1 MNKPTA
7 TDIII
12 FGALGDL
19 SQRKLIP
26 SLYDLEK
33 DHLLPHG
40 SRILCLARQDIDTVQ
55 YRQTARENLALH
67 VENDRLDE
75 ETLARLLSRIE
86 YLTLDFNTDQHFQAL
101 STNLA
106 KHSTQQRIFYFAT
119 AAEFFG
125 TISTKLSEN
134 NCITDTCRV
143 VLEKPL
149 GFDRESSSAINDQVG
164 QYFTEQQIYRIDH
177 YLGKETVQNLLAL
190 RFANPIFG
198 TQWNQNHISHVEITI
213 AESVG
218 IEGRWSYFDK
228 AGQMRDMVQNHLLQ
242 LLALVAMDPPDDLSA
257 DCIRDQ
263 KVKVLRQ
270 LKPISASEQKHAVV
284 CGQYASGN
292 NDVQLLPSYNSEEG
306 AEGTSNTE
314 TFVAIRAEIQNWRW
328 AGVPFYLRTGKRMKQ
343 KLTQIIIHFKQQ
355 PHFIFDPLQHGIASN
370 KLILSLQPNE
380 GVSLQVQT
388 KSPGINNDIQIQPTI
403 LDLNFN
409 KEFKDTR
416 TPHAYERLLFEVI
429 KGNQYLF
436 VRRDEIEHAWTWC
449 DNIMQHWS
457 HPEHVLHK
465 YPAGSWGPTESE
477 IIIRND
483 KRQWF
488 GDQ

>member
-12 FGALGDL
+12 FGAQGDL
-19 SQRKLIP
+19 SQRKLLP

-33 DHLLPHG
+33 DHLLPEG
-40 SRILCLARQDIDTVQ
+40 SRVICLAREAIDTAK
-55 YRQTARENLALH
+55 YCNTASINLQLH
-67 VENDRLDE
+67 VEDDRYE
-75 ETLARLLSRIE
+75 QETLNRLLARIT
-86 YLTLDFNTDQHFQAL
+86 YIKLDFNTAEHYQD
-101 STNLA
+101 LA
-106 KHSTQQRIFYFAT
+106 KMLNEKKDQQRLFYYAT
-119 AAEFFG
+119 AAVFFG
-125 TISTKLSEN
+125 TISQKLAEF
-134 NCITDTCRV
+134 NCITKQCRV

-149 GFDRESSSAINDQVG
+149 GFDRESSSTINDQVG
-164 QYFTEQQIYRIDH
+164 LHFQEQQIYRIDH

-198 TQWNQNHISHVEITI
+198 SQWNQSHISHVEITI

-257 DCIRDQ
+257 DSIRDQ
-263 KVKVLRQ
+263 KVKVLKQ
-270 LKPISASEQKHAVV
+270 LKPIAFNDQKQSVV
-284 CGQYASGN
+284 CGQYDSGN
-292 NDVQLLPSYNSEEG
+292 NDVELLPGYNNEEG
-306 AEGTSNTE
+306 AQGTSSTE

-328 AGVPFYLRTGKRMKQ
+328 AGVPFYLRTGKRMTE
-343 KLTQIIIHFKQQ
+343 KLTQIVVHFKQQ
-355 PHFIFDPLQHGIASN
+355 PHFIFDPEQRDIASN

-409 KEFKDTR
+409 KEFKGTR

-449 DNIMQHWS
+449 DNIMQHWDK
-457 HPEHVLHK
+457 PEHILHK
-465 YPAGSWGPTESE
+465 YPAGSWGPTESQ

-483 KRQWF
+483 KRKWF
-488 GDQ
+488 GDH

>member
-1 MNKPTA
+1 MKKPSA

-19 SQRKLIP
+19 SQRKLLP

-33 DHLLPHG
+33 DQLLPEN
-40 SRILCLARQDIDTVQ
+40 SRIICLARQSIDSRE
-55 YRQTARENLALH
+55 YRKLTAKHLESH
-67 VENDRLDE
+67 IEKDRFE
-75 ETLARLLSRIE
+75 QQTLARFLARIS
-86 YLTLDFNTDQHFQAL
+86 YIQLDFLKREGYPQLQRQ
-101 STNLA
+101 LA
-106 KHSTQQRIFYFAT
+106 EQPTQQRIFYYAT

-125 TISTKLSEN
+125 TISKNLHHQQCLTAE
-134 NCITDTCRV
+134 CRV

-149 GFDRESSSAINDQVG
+149 GFDRESSSVINEEVA
-164 QYFTEQQIYRIDH
+164 QYFNERQIYRIDH

-198 TQWNQNHISHVEITI
+198 SQWNQNHISHIEITI
-213 AESVG
+213 AESIG

-257 DCIRDQ
+257 DTIRDQ
-263 KVKVLRQ
+263 KVKILRQ
-270 LKPISASEQKHAVV
+270 LKPISAAEQKKSVV
-284 CGQYASGN
+284 CGQYDSGN
-292 NDVQLLPSYNSEEG
+292 NEVELLPGYNSEPDAQG
-306 AEGTSNTE
+306 ISKTE
-314 TFVAIRAEIQNWRW
+314 TFVAIRAEINNWRW
-328 AGVPFYLRTGKRMKQ
+328 AGVPFYLRAGKRMKRKQ
-343 KLTQIIIHFKQQ
+343 TQIVIHFKQQ
-355 PHFIFDPLQHGIASN
+355 AYFIFDQEQRNLGGN

-380 GVSLQVQT
+380 GVALQVQT
-388 KSPGINNDIQIQPTI
+388 KSPGINNDIQIQATE
-403 LDLNFN
+403 LDLNFSQ
-409 KEFKDTR
+409 EFKDTR

-436 VRRDEIEHAWTWC
+436 VRRDEIEHAWAWC

-457 HPEHVLHK
+457 SSEHILHK

-477 IIIRND
+477 MIIRND
-483 KRQWF
+483 NRQWS
-488 GDQ
+488 GES

>member
-1 MNKPTA
+1 MNIPTA

-33 DHLLPHG
+33 DHLLPEG
-40 SRILCLARQDIDTVQ
+40 SRVICLAREPIDSNK
-55 YRQTARENLALH
+55 YRDTASKNLVLH
-67 VENDRLDE
+67 VEKDRFEE
-75 ETLARLLSRIE
+75 ETLKRLLSRIE
-86 YLTLDFNTDQHFQAL
+86 YIKLDFNTAEHYREL
-101 STNLA
+101 STKLNQ
-106 KHSTQQRIFYFAT
+106 KNSQQRIFYYAT
-119 AAEFFG
+119 AAVFFG
-125 TISTKLSEN
+125 TISEQLSTHQ
-134 NCITDTCRV
+134 CITPNCRV

-149 GFDRESSSAINDQVG
+149 GFDRDSSSAINNEVG
-164 QYFTEQQIYRIDH
+164 QYFAEQQIYRIDH

-198 TQWNQNHISHVEITI
+198 TQWNQNNISHVEITI

-257 DCIRDQ
+257 DSIRDQ
-263 KVKVLRQ
+263 KVKVLKQ
-270 LKPISASEQKHAVV
+270 LKTITLSEQKDNVV
-284 CGQYASGN
+284 CGQYDSGN
-292 NDVQLLPSYNSEEG
+292 NDTQLLPGYNNEEG
-306 AEGTSNTE
+306 AQGTSNTE
-314 TFVAIRAEIQNWRW
+314 TFVAIRADIENWRW

-343 KLTQIIIHFKQQ
+343 KLTQIIVHFKEQ
-355 PHFIFDPLQHGIASN
+355 PHFIFDPQQRGIANN

-388 KSPGINNDIQIQPTI
+388 KSPGINNDIQIQPTV

-409 KEFKDTR
+409 TEFKGTR

-449 DNIMQHWS
+449 DNIMQHWGT
-457 HPEHVLHK
+457 PEHVLHK
-465 YPAGSWGPTESE
+465 YPAGSWGPTEAKF
-477 IIIRND
+477 IMRKDN
-483 KRQWF
+483 RAWF
-488 GDQ
+488 GDN

>member
-1 MNKPTA
+1 MNTPTA
-7 TDIII
+7 TDFII

-19 SQRKLIP
+19 SQRKLLP

-33 DHLLPHG
+33 DQLIPEG
-40 SRILCLARQDIDTVQ
+40 SRILCLARQASDTDSFCEKATASLQIHVDKDRFNQ
-55 YRQTARENLALH
+55 QTLQ
-67 VENDRLDE
+67 
-75 ETLARLLSRIE
+75 TLLERIC
-86 YLTLDFNTDQHFQAL
+86 YIQLDFSQAEQYAQL
-101 STNLA
+101 ETQLGA
-106 KHSTQQRIFYFAT
+106 IADQQRIFYYAT

-125 TISTKLSEN
+125 TISKFLAQY
-134 NCITDTCRV
+134 NCIDSGSRV

-149 GFDRESSSAINDQVG
+149 GFDRESSTLINEEVS
-164 QYFTEQQIYRIDH
+164 QYFSEQQTYRIDH

-198 TQWNQNHISHVEITI
+198 TQWNQNYISHIEITI

-242 LLALVAMDPPDDLSA
+242 LLTLVAMDPPDDLSA
-257 DCIRDQ
+257 DSIRDQ
-263 KVKVLRQ
+263 KVKVLKQ
-270 LKPISASEQKHAVV
+270 LKQITLAEQKEAVV
-284 CGQYASGN
+284 CAQYDSGN
-292 NDVQLLPSYNSEEG
+292 NDTELLPGYNSEPG
-306 AEGTSNTE
+306 AQGDSDTE
-314 TFVAIRAEIQNWRW
+314 TFVAIKAEISNWRW

-343 KLTQIIIHFKQQ
+343 KLTQIIVHFKQQ
-355 PHFIFDPLQHGIASN
+355 PHFIFDPQQRDIASN

-409 KEFKDTR
+409 QEFSGVR
-416 TPHAYERLLFEVI
+416 TPHAYERLLLEVI

-436 VRRDEIEHAWTWC
+436 VRRDEIEHAWAWC
-449 DNIMQHWS
+449 DNLMQHWDS
-457 HPEHVLHK
+457 SEHILHK
-465 YPAGSWGPTESE
+465 YPAGSWGPTESAM
-477 IIIRND
+477 IMRKDN
-483 KRQWF
+483 RQWF
-488 GDQ
+488 GDN

>member
-1 MNKPTA
+1 MNTPTA

-33 DHLLPHG
+33 DHLLPEG
-40 SRILCLARQDIDTVQ
+40 SRVICLAREPIDSAT
-55 YRQTARENLALH
+55 YCEEATKNLLLH
-67 VENDRLDE
+67 VEEERFE
-75 ETLARLLSRIE
+75 QETLNRLLERIE
-86 YLTLDFNTDQHFQAL
+86 YITLDFNTAEHYQEL
-101 STNLA
+101 SAKLA
-106 KHSTQQRIFYFAT
+106 EKNSTQRLYYYAT
-119 AAEFFG
+119 AAVFFG
-125 TISTKLSEN
+125 SISEQLSAHH
-134 NCITDTCRV
+134 CITPQCRV

-149 GFDRESSSAINDQVG
+149 GFDRDSSSAINNEVG
-164 QYFTEQQIYRIDH
+164 LYFTEQQIYRIDH

-198 TQWNQNHISHVEITI
+198 NQWNQNNISHVEITI

-257 DCIRDQ
+257 DSIRDQ
-263 KVKVLRQ
+263 KVKVLKQ
-270 LKPISASEQKHAVV
+270 LKTITLSEQKEHVV
-284 CGQYASGN
+284 CGQYDSGN
-292 NDVQLLPSYNSEEG
+292 NDKELLPGYNKEEG
-306 AEGTSNTE
+306 AQGTSNTE
-314 TFVAIRAEIQNWRW
+314 TFVAIRADIENWRW
-328 AGVPFYLRTGKRMKQ
+328 AGVPFYLRTGKRLKT
-343 KLTQIIIHFKQQ
+343 KLTQIIVHFKEQ
-355 PHFIFDPLQHGIASN
+355 PHFIFDPAQRGIANN

-388 KSPGINNDIQIQPTI
+388 KSPGINNDIQIQPTV

-409 KEFKDTR
+409 TEFKSTR

-436 VRRDEIEHAWTWC
+436 VRRDEIEHAWAWC
-449 DNIMQHWS
+449 DNIMQHWNT
-457 HPEHVLHK
+457 PEHVLHK
-465 YPAGSWGPTESE
+465 YPAGSWGPTEAEFILRKDNRS
-477 IIIRND
+477 
-483 KRQWF
+483 WF
-488 GDQ
+488 GDN